1 MTTCRVSPLVAASS
15 APTAWVTEVTGMS
28 SAKPSPRVPLRSPA
42 ALLAMTTAA
51 APASYAF
58 WALVAKVQPPRL
70 TRATLPT
77 GKPAKS
83 AESQPG
89 VWSTGGPG
97 RR

>member
-1 MTTCRVSPLVAASS
+1 
-15 APTAWVTEVTGMS
+15 MS

-42 ALLAMTTAA
+42 ALLAMTTAE

-58 WALVAKVQPPRL
+58 CALIAKVHSPRL
-70 TRATLPT
+70 TRAMVPT

-89 VWSTGGPG
+89 VRSTGGPG
-97 RR
+97 SAVTGAVTSPLPE